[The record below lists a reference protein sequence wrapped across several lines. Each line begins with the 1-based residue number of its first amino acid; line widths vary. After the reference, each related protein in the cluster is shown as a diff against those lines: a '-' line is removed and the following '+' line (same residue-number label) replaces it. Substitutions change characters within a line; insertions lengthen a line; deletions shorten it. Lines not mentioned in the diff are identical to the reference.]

1 MLNEYIKSNDKTCWL
16 LCSNDDI
23 DFFFAAASVRG
34 LLITLC
40 GAALS
45 VSMFAAIAQ
54 LLLEGSAGAT
64 AQKIST
70 WCLRSTAI
78 VIAIVVIG
86 GFGIENII
94 KVFSRG

>member
-1 MLNEYIKSNDKTCWL
+1 MSILRVMTKHVGYYVLMMVLIS
-16 LCSNDDI
+16 
-23 DFFFAAASVRG
+23 FFAAASVRG

-45 VSMFAAIAQ
+45 VSMFAVIAQ

-78 VIAIVVIG
+78 VTAIVVIG

>member
-1 MLNEYIKSNDKTCWL
+1 MNILRVMTKHVGYYVLMMILVS
-16 LCSNDDI
+16 
-23 DFFFAAASVRG
+23 FFAAASVRG

-54 LLLEGSAGAT
+54 LLLEGNVGAT
-64 AQKIST
+64 AHKIST

-78 VIAIVVIG
+78 VTAIVVIG